1 MQIIKDDTTGMVIGF
16 VAESIMSEHSV
27 DILEE
32 AIENGKLSDE
42 MFVVAEEKIG
52 ADFMD
57 KARGL
62 GLKVVH
68 CLSDLENCSPIQKEA
83 ILANCG
89 TKNFLKN
96 KK

>member
-1 MQIIKDDTTGMVIGF
+1 MKIIKDATGAVIGF
-16 VAESIMSEHSV
+16 VGESGMSEHSV
-27 DILEE
+27 GMLEE
-32 AIENGKLSDE
+32 AIKNGKLSDE
-42 MFVVAEEKIG
+42 MFVVVEEKIG
-52 ADFMD
+52 ADFID

-62 GLKVVH
+62 GLNVVH
-68 CLSDLENCSPIQKEA
+68 CLLDLEDCSPMQKEA

>member
-1 MQIIKDDTTGMVIGF
+1 MKIIKDDTGAVVGFIG
-16 VAESIMSEHSV
+16 ESVMSEHSV
-27 DILEE
+27 NMLEE
-32 AIENGKLSDE
+32 AIKNDKLSDE

-89 TKNFLKN
+89 TKIFLENEK
-96 KK
+96 